1 MPSDPKLD
9 TDYFLRKIHIQ
20 LTGKRIFTK
29 KKKKNQKK
37 INKKKKNKKKKKKKN
52 AEKCQPVS
60 YCQWSRGKIL
70 VLILLQCAAIRY
82 RRMRFFHPCL
92 SRFHPDRGRLFDNL
106 YHFGSTKKKKK
117 KNYLQLKRSI

>member
-20 LTGKRIFTK
+20 LTGKRIFT
-29 KKKKNQKK
+29 
-37 INKKKKNKKKKKKKN
+37 KKKKKKN

-106 YHFGSTKKKKK
+106 YHFRSTKKKKK